1 MVRQRYMVERRA
13 DLQLVIAVVVWL
25 DVLNFV
31 LALKQNRFVSNC
43 VAKWSPHPRGLAGI
57 VAWPL
62 LIAVPWWDQQQ
73 YFCQLQLKIGKDA

>member
-43 VAKWSPHPRGLAGI
+43 VAKRSAHPRGLAGI